1 MGMGIQGNVPLIS
14 QSRVHQLHI
23 FIGEENSDTLLE
35 ALLRYSHN
43 CFRYQ
48 ELAKNYNVENIVG
61 GATHNSIKVAQ
72 WMLQVPGA
80 TSYMGGIGKDK
91 FGEEMKKNSKL
102 AGVNVGLIL

>member
-1 MGMGIQGNVPLIS
+1 MLYTSPTNYTLI
-14 QSRVHQLHI
+14 V
-23 FIGEENSDTLLE
+23 EEIL
-35 ALLRYSHN
+35 
-43 CFRYQ
+43 RYQ

-102 AGVNVGLIL
+102 AGVNVGGNKISMHLIYHKWFLGKAL